1 MVTSKVSQARPPNLV
16 KELNKNDGF
25 SLSYR
30 QLDCSGYSTIY
41 RQLSPSSFGLVKGT
55 TCFTHIDFYYLS
67 CVAILSLTSAG
78 YSTSTR
84 NAVCIQPTVK
94 QEVCGYCFISFL
106 QLLTVGFYPV
116 FLLLIIAHNTPRVF
130 ATFTSPHYVVS
141 TLFFG
146 RIFPQCNDPAN
157 LIVLVICES
166 ICVQTRHVWSPVRY
180 CRSNWFEI
188 IPEKMPLQKHFQNR

>member
-1 MVTSKVSQARPPNLV
+1 MTVSVYLTDNLTVLVTLPFTDNFPPLH
-16 KELNKNDGF
+16 
-25 SLSYR
+25 
-30 QLDCSGYSTIY
+30 
-41 RQLSPSSFGLVKGT
+41 FGLVKGT

-116 FLLLIIAHNTPRVF
+116 SF
-130 ATFTSPHYVVS
+130 
-141 TLFFG
+141 
-146 RIFPQCNDPAN
+146 C
-157 LIVLVICES
+157 
-166 ICVQTRHVWSPVRY
+166 
-180 CRSNWFEI
+180 
-188 IPEKMPLQKHFQNR
+188 

>member
-1 MVTSKVSQARPPNLV
+1 MNPVCGEQPPILYPCSSRRISLELHVVTSKVSQARPPNLV

-55 TCFTHIDFYYLS
+55 TCFTHIYFYYLS

-94 QEVCGYCFISFL
+94 QEVCGYCFISFYN
-106 QLLTVGFYPV
+106 F
-116 FLLLIIAHNTPRVF
+116 
-130 ATFTSPHYVVS
+130 
-141 TLFFG
+141 
-146 RIFPQCNDPAN
+146 
-157 LIVLVICES
+157 
-166 ICVQTRHVWSPVRY
+166 
-180 CRSNWFEI
+180 
-188 IPEKMPLQKHFQNR
+188 